1 MSTREC
7 GLTLS
12 TRGGFSA
19 VAVSNYSK
27 PELTVKIQS
36 GQNEAFD
43 SFRFHPHQE
52 RAISAMTKFYTQEK
66 RGVLVIP
73 TGGGKTE
80 TATRWTLRKHVA
92 GGGRVLWLAHRRS
105 LLLQAFSTFHRAARD
120 AGIDPENP
128 RETLTLL
135 RISGEDASWSHVEP
149 RHDVV
154 FATLH
159 STSPQRSLGF
169 VQQMAS
175 QTEHPLFVVIDEA
188 HHVAANGYQKILK
201 ALEVHDFKLL
211 GLTATPVR
219 MDERDERRL
228 WNSLGQV
235 IYQVDKRELIEK
247 EILSIP
253 TTVTVE
259 TNIDFEK
266 DLSSEDVKHMD
277 QWGDLGQRTLQSI
290 SKHAAR
296 NSLIVDHYLEKTA
309 KYGKT
314 MVFAANIA
322 HAVTLQKEFS
332 DKGISTDYVANG
344 KSDSN
349 EVMEAFRKGAGPE
362 VLVSV
367 DMLTEGYDA
376 PCTKTVFLTRPT
388 QSESLFSQ
396 MIGRALR
403 GPAAGGTR
411 EAYLVT
417 FVDSWTRFQVLDPEY
432 IVGPGTV
439 DDVEQTPVRP
449 SYELVPIETEMI
461 LEAYRLVQ
469 SNILSASV
477 SVHDCLPGAWYAWE
491 EEFEDD
497 LQTRRVLIFDHQL
510 PFFEEIRTGK
520 HQLPE
525 EVHAQFDYLKNLYTR
540 VFADCPDPRP
550 RLSDVR
556 NLIEARHK
564 ELEIHYY
571 TFEQKEEF
579 SAVRVARQIYDEDIV
594 PRKQRERI
602 QQVFDGST
610 VCQAVY
616 RGDFNRFHEDVKREL
631 QEIDHVRSDGV
642 LPEEV
647 EYVPEKPA
655 QSWPQGHPGYDL
667 YQLMRRQMIAFPG
680 GLDIQDIRYAHR
692 PISGYWGQYRPK
704 DRVIIVNPLL
714 NSPDIPEFVV
724 EFLVYH
730 ELLHA
735 DMPDQGHSQEF
746 RERERGF
753 RPSHLAIE
761 DAATRGFHEGKITDH
776 WRIMA
781 DQFLDTYHKRYLLA
795 EGQGKMLK

>member
-1 MSTREC
+1 VANQSKAE
-7 GLTLS
+7 LTLK
-12 TRGGFSA
+12 
-19 VAVSNYSK
+19 V
-27 PELTVKIQS
+27 QS
-36 GQNEAFD
+36 PDTFNDFH
-43 SFRFHPHQE
+43 FHPHQE
-52 RAISAMTKFYTQEK
+52 RAISAMTKFYAREK

-80 TATRWTLRKHVA
+80 TATRWTLRRHVA
-92 GGGRVLWLAHRRS
+92 LGGRVLWLAHRRS
-105 LLLQAFSTFHRAARD
+105 LLLQAFSTYHRAARD
-120 AGIDPENP
+120 AGGDLENP
-128 RETLTLL
+128 RETLTLI
-135 RISGEDASWSHVEP
+135 RISGEDLSWSNVES
-149 RHDVV
+149 RHDIV

-169 VQQMAS
+169 VQQMAE
-175 QTEHPLFVVIDEA
+175 QTKLPLFVVIDEA
-188 HHVAANGYQKILK
+188 HHVAANGYQRILK
-201 ALEVHDFKLL
+201 ALEPYNFHLL

-228 WNSLGQV
+228 WNSLGKV

-253 TTVTVE
+253 ITVTVE
-259 TNIDFEK
+259 TKIDFEK
-266 DLSSEDVKHMD
+266 DFSSEEVKHMD
-277 QWGDLGQRTLQSI
+277 QWGDLGQRTLESI
-290 SKHAAR
+290 SKHAPR
-296 NSLIVDHYLEKTA
+296 NALIVDHYQEQLA

-314 MVFAANIA
+314 MVFAANVA
-322 HAVTLQKEFS
+322 HAVTLQREFS
-332 DKGISTDYVANG
+332 QRGISSDYVANG
-344 KSDSN
+344 KADSN
-349 EVMEAFRKGAGPE
+349 QVMEAFRTGGGPE

-411 EAYLVT
+411 EAFLVT

-432 IVGPGTV
+432 IVGPGFV
-439 DDVEQTPVRP
+439 DDAEPTKPRP
-449 SYELVPIETEMI
+449 NYELVSIETEMI

-477 SVHDCLPGAWYAWE
+477 SVHDCLPGAWYSWE
-491 EEFEDD
+491 EEFQDD

-510 PFFEEIRTGK
+510 PFFEEIRTGN
-520 HQLPE
+520 HRLPE
-525 EVHAQFDYLKNLYTR
+525 EVLAQYDYLKNLYSQ

-556 NLIEARHK
+556 NLLEARHK
-564 ELEIHYY
+564 ELQIHYY

-579 SAVRVARQIYDEDIV
+579 SSVRVARQIYEEDVV

-602 QQVFDGST
+602 QQVFDSSA

-631 QEIDHVRSDGV
+631 QEIDHVRSHGV

-647 EYVPEKPA
+647 EYVPERPA
-655 QSWPQGHPGYDL
+655 ESWPQGHSGYDL
-667 YQLMRRQMIAFPG
+667 YQIMRRQMTAFPQ
-680 GLDIQDIRYAHR
+680 GLDIQDIRYSQR
-692 PISGYWGQYRPK
+692 PISGYWGQYRQN

-714 NSPDIPEFVV
+714 NSPDIPIFVV

-746 RERERGF
+746 RERERNF
-753 RPSHLAIE
+753 RPSSLAIE
-761 DAATRGFHEGKITDH
+761 DAAQRGFHEGKIVDH
-776 WRIMA
+776 WRIMS

-795 EGQGKMLK
+795 SGQGKMLK